1 MSSNVFGNQ
10 STPSLISVA
19 EAASKVMKLDEHC
32 GECGAMDH
40 IDEKKGMLPR
50 PGAGAYKT
58 PEERKKDAE
67 TKKRLK
73 MFKSLRKEE
82 VEEIVEEVS
91 EKDFDSLKKGDTI
104 TIDFKSPM
112 SSGKATFKVTAKNIV
127 GKAKVHKAT
136 LKDVKRPGGVKFY
149 LYKRG
154 NKVSLAQ
161 GDMAATVSKYTIE
174 QVVSEDEDMEKV
186 VKELENASKMHLG
199 QSKRIKKHLDKMKK
213 EEVELDEV
221 AGKKLA
227 LFCDVFCEKGYFSVK
242 QSEKILRTGLDFG
255 LIPRLHADEFV
266 DSDAARLASEINA
279 ISADHLMFASD
290 RNLKR
295 MADAGVTSVI
305 LPGTTFFLGKKA
317 YVDAGKILEFGGDV
331 AIASDYNPGS
341 CFIQSMPFIML
352 LSNLYCNLSID
363 LSFKAC
369 TYNAAKVLKKEKQ
382 IGLVKEGYKADLLL
396 WSLDSL
402 ASIPYSFD
410 KEGSILNVIKN
421 GKVIK

>member
-1 MSSNVFGNQ
+1 MISVIKNIGKIITWSRDKNALSEIKGCDILIQDDLVIKIAPNLISSNIDNVIDAKNGLV
-10 STPSLISVA
+10 TPGFIDCHTHPIFSSDRSLDYKLRVEGKTYEQISLEGGGIKSSIKSVRDLSIDDLFN
-19 EAASKVMKLDEHC
+19 ECLSK
-32 GECGAMDH
+32 
-40 IDEKKGMLPR
+40 ID
-50 PGAGAYKT
+50 
-58 PEERKKDAE
+58 
-67 TKKRLK
+67 
-73 MFKSLRKEE
+73 F
-82 VEEIVEEVS
+82 
-91 EKDFDSLKKGDTI
+91 FLKKGT
-104 TIDFKSPM
+104 T
-112 SSGKATFKVTAKNIV
+112 
-127 GKAKVHKAT
+127 
-136 LKDVKRPGGVKFY
+136 
-149 LYKRG
+149 
-154 NKVSLAQ
+154 
-161 GDMAATVSKYTIE
+161 TIE
-174 QVVSEDEDMEKV
+174 AKSGYGLTLEDEIKS
-186 VKELENASKMHLG
+186 LEV
-199 QSKRIKKHLDKMKK
+199 IKKLNNNS
-213 EEVELDEV
+213 ELDIIPTFMGAHDFPPEYVNDKDGYVDLICNKMIPEV
-221 AGKKLA
+221 ADKKLA

-305 LPGTTFFLGKKA
+305 LPGTTFFLGKQA
-317 YVDAGKILEFGGDV
+317 YVDAGKILEFEGDV

-402 ASIPYSFD
+402 AAIPYSFD
-410 KEGSILNVIKN
+410 REDSILNVIKN